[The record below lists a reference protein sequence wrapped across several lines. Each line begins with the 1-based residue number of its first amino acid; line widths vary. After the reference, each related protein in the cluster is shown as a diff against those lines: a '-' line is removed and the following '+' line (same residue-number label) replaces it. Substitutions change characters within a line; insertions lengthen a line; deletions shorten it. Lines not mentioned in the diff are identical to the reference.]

1 MKRILVPTDFSANAR
16 NALAYARELA
26 KSLQAEIILFHAYH
40 IPYVH
45 AEMPAGMYQTA
56 IDEAQEETQNKL
68 QELGNSVLG
77 KNGES
82 AVAYQVGS
90 RLGFA
95 VETILSYAE
104 EVEADMILMG
114 TQGSN
119 GLADVILGSIT
130 SSVIERS
137 SLPVMAIPEGCNFQP
152 FENWLFAT
160 NYDVADVESFKQL
173 LTLAKPFS
181 ASIQVVHIQTGG
193 DEVEEQQANSFKHV
207 VQQEVAYD
215 AISFEVIEADDVPS
229 GIEAYTKN
237 QQVDGLALVKRKR
250 NFLSSLFHSSIT
262 KKLSFHSKVPLLV
275 FQE

>member
-16 NALAYARELA
+16 NALAYGRELA
-26 KSLQAEIILFHAYH
+26 KLLQAEIILFHAYH

-68 QELGNSVLG
+68 QELGKSELEAAG
-77 KNGES
+77 DS
-82 AVAYQVGS
+82 RVAYQVGS

-104 EVEADMILMG
+104 EVDADMIMMG

-137 SLPVMAIPEGCNFQP
+137 NLPVMAIPDGCTFYP
-152 FENWLFAT
+152 VESWLFAT

-173 LTLAKPFS
+173 LTLVKPFN
-181 ASIQVVHIQTGG
+181 AGIQVVHIKTGG
-193 DEVEEQQANSFKHV
+193 DEVEEQQANSFKHI
-207 VQQEVAYD
+207 VQQEVDYD
-215 AISFEVIEADDVPS
+215 AISFEEIEADSVAS

-250 NFLSSLFHSSIT
+250 NVLSSIFHSSIT
-262 KKLSFHSKVPLLV
+262 KKLSFHSNVPLLV

>member
-16 NALAYARELA
+16 NALAYTRELA
-26 KSLQAEIILFHAYH
+26 KLLEAEIILFHAYH

-68 QELGNSVLG
+68 DELAKSEL
-77 KNGES
+77 ES
-82 AVAYQVGS
+82 AQEQHVAYQVGS

-119 GLADVILGSIT
+119 GLTDVILGSIS

-137 SLPVMAIPEGCNFQP
+137 NLPVMVIPDGCSFQP
-152 FENWLFAT
+152 VENWLFAT

-173 LTLAKPFS
+173 LTLLKPLK
-181 ASIQVVHIQTGG
+181 ASIQVVHIKTGG
-193 DEVEEQQANSFKHV
+193 DEVEEQQASSFKQV
-207 VQQEVAYD
+207 IQQEVDYD
-215 AISFEVIEADDVPS
+215 AISFEVIEADNVAS

-250 NFLSSLFHSSIT
+250 NFLSSIFHSSTT
-262 KKLSFHSKVPLLV
+262 KKLSFHSKVPLLI

>member
-16 NALAYARELA
+16 NALAYGRELA
-26 KSLQAEIILFHAYH
+26 KLLHAEIILFHAYH

-68 QELGNSVLG
+68 QELGKSELETSQEQGV
-77 KNGES
+77 K
-82 AVAYQVGS
+82 YQVGS

-137 SLPVMAIPEGCNFQP
+137 SLPVMAIPEGCSFQP
-152 FENWLFAT
+152 VENWLFAT
-160 NYDVADVESFKQL
+160 NYDVADAESLKQL
-173 LTLAKPFS
+173 ITIAKPLK
-181 ASIQVVHIQTGG
+181 ASIPVVHIKTGS
-193 DEVEEQQANSFKHV
+193 DEVEEQQASSFKHV
-207 VQQEVAYD
+207 VQQEVDYD

-229 GIEAYTKN
+229 GIEAYTQN

-250 NFLSSLFHSSIT
+250 NFLSSMFHSSIT
-262 KKLSFHSKVPLLV
+262 KKLSFHSKVPLLI